1 MLTGKKAVIFDMD
14 GSLIDSMWIWPE
26 VDRIYMDKYHL
37 TAPDTFHRD
46 IEGMSYV
53 ETAQYFVDTFT
64 TLNQTVE
71 DVMQEWRDM
80 TVELYA
86 TKVFPKA
93 GAVEFL
99 DLMKQN
105 GIRLG
110 IATSND
116 REIAEAALNGRG
128 LTKYFDSVRTSS
140 EVAAGKP
147 APDVYLKVADDM
159 NVDPKNCLVF
169 EDVIN
174 GILAGKN
181 AGMEVCAVA
190 DDFTKADE
198 AEKKAA
204 ADYFI
209 RDFFDVLKT
218 LTKGAEL
225 KNMNHD
231 FLPVC
236 REDMEKRGWKSVDF
250 AYIIGDGYVDHPSFW
265 SCDHQPS
272 FRIKRIS
279 CRNYFSTGLERSGKY
294 LYLRR
299 TATGISCFCRKYGF
313 DGKSLFC
320 IEKRRRTDAYTP
332 GGEMG
337 KRPDHACVVYGNL
350 IRQKYKKTAVIMGG
364 IEASLRRMAHY
375 DYWSDKLKRSILL
388 DSGADI
394 VSYGMGE
401 RSILEI
407 AEALEA
413 GIPIEEITYI
423 DGTVVKIKE
432 KEKIYDAQFLPSYE
446 ELKADRKMYAKSF
459 YTQYLNTDAF
469 SGKRLAE
476 PYSEHLY
483 VVQNPPSKPLSVT
496 EMDDIYDLPYMRTYH
511 PSYKAKGGIP
521 AISEIRFSLISNRGC
536 FGGCSFCALTFH
548 QGRIVQVRSHE
559 SLIKRSGTNG

>member
-14 GSLIDSMWIWPE
+14 GSLVDSMWIWPE

-140 EVAAGKP
+140 EVAAGKT

-209 RDFFDVLKT
+209 RDFFDVLKNT
-218 LTKGAEL
+218 
-225 KNMNHD
+225 
-231 FLPVC
+231 
-236 REDMEKRGWKSVDF
+236 
-250 AYIIGDGYVDHPSFW
+250 Y
-265 SCDHQPS
+265 
-272 FRIKRIS
+272 
-279 CRNYFSTGLERSGKY
+279 ER
-294 LYLRR
+294 
-299 TATGISCFCRKYGF
+299 C
-313 DGKSLFC
+313 
-320 IEKRRRTDAYTP
+320 
-332 GGEMG
+332 
-337 KRPDHACVVYGNL
+337 
-350 IRQKYKKTAVIMGG
+350 
-364 IEASLRRMAHY
+364 
-375 DYWSDKLKRSILL
+375 
-388 DSGADI
+388 
-394 VSYGMGE
+394 
-401 RSILEI
+401 
-407 AEALEA
+407 
-413 GIPIEEITYI
+413 
-423 DGTVVKIKE
+423 
-432 KEKIYDAQFLPSYE
+432 
-446 ELKADRKMYAKSF
+446 
-459 YTQYLNTDAF
+459 
-469 SGKRLAE
+469 
-476 PYSEHLY
+476 
-483 VVQNPPSKPLSVT
+483 
-496 EMDDIYDLPYMRTYH
+496 
-511 PSYKAKGGIP
+511 
-521 AISEIRFSLISNRGC
+521 
-536 FGGCSFCALTFH
+536 
-548 QGRIVQVRSHE
+548 
-559 SLIKRSGTNG
+559 